1 MQEGRAKVCTLTSGG
16 RSSERDGESMGGGSR
31 AAHPPLEQLEHPRLS
46 LPTMPAV
53 LKQKRK
59 VSTPG

>member
-1 MQEGRAKVCTLTSGG
+1 MHTHQWG

-46 LPTMPAV
+46 LPTMSAV